1 MGMFTSLLSRTAA
14 SLVQSSRTQL
24 RQLPSRS
31 KYFHSTPAAMVKVGD
46 SIPSIELFRKNPGD
60 KVNIADATKSGKSL
74 IIGVPA
80 AFSPGCSETHI
91 PGYLGRV
98 DKLEEYGGRVYVV
111 SVNDD
116 FVMNAWAKAI
126 EKESG
131 VKLTG
136 DDAKVTLL
144 GDATGAFTDALDLQF
159 DATPILGNK
168 RAKRSAILVE
178 DGKVTKVAIE
188 PDNTGITVSSVE
200 QFPRLGLTVDYWW

>member
-1 MGMFTSLLSRTAA
+1 
-14 SLVQSSRTQL
+14 
-24 RQLPSRS
+24 
-31 KYFHSTPAAMVKVGD
+31 
-46 SIPSIELFRKNPGD
+46 
-60 KVNIADATKSGKSL
+60 
-74 IIGVPA
+74 
-80 AFSPGCSETHI
+80 
-91 PGYLGRV
+91 
-98 DKLEEYGGRVYVV
+98 
-111 SVNDD
+111 
-116 FVMNAWAKAI
+116 MNAWAKAI

-200 QFPRLGLTVDYWW
+200 QFLA

>member
-1 MGMFTSLLSRTAA
+1 MFTSLSSRTAA

-31 KYFHSTPAAMVKVGD
+31 KYFHSTPANMVKVGD
-46 SIPSIELFRKNPGD
+46 SIPSIELFRANPGD

-80 AFSPGCSETHI
+80 AYSPGCSETHI
-91 PGYLGRV
+91 PGYLGQPE
-98 DKLEEYGGRVYVV
+98 KLKEYSGRVYIV
-111 SVNDD
+111 SVNDA
-116 FVMNAWAKAI
+116 FVMNAWAKTF
-126 EKESG
+126 ENDLN
-131 VKLTG
+131 VKLTQKSG
-136 DDAKVTLL
+136 EPIASFL
-144 GDATGAFTDALDLQF
+144 GDADGSFTKALDIQF
-159 DATPILGNK
+159 DASPLLGNH

-200 QFPRLGLTVDYWW
+200 KFLA